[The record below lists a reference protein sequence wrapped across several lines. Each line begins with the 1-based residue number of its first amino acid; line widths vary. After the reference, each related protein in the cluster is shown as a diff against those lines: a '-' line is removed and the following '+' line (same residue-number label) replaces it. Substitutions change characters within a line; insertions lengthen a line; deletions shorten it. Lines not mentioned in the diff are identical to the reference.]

1 MNTIKELEQH
11 ELTQWTELPKIA
23 REILG
28 RISNESVE
36 RDAVEVERDAVEIAL
51 ENVAQS
57 YTEKTAKLLDAHRNE
72 RFASPYQGKEFI
84 NVNELIDSAYVNAAD
99 TCADYGIDATKEWA
113 FYNYAYEMMTYNQ
126 LDMDIDQFR
135 IREE

>member
-28 RISNESVE
+28 RISNES
-36 RDAVEVERDAVEIAL
+36 VERDAVEIAL

-84 NVNELIDSAYVNAAD
+84 NVNELIDCAYVNAAD

-126 LDMDIDQFR
+126 LDMDIDQYR